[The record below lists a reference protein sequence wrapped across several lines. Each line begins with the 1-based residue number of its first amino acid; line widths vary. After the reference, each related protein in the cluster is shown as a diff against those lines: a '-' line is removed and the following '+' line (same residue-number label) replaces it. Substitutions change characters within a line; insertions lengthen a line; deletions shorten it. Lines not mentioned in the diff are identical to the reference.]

1 MAKLKYRGTVKS
13 PDGKVME
20 VGLSLLSYREEELH
34 VIFSPALDMF
44 GYGHSDK
51 EARASFDETLQ
62 EFLRYT
68 RNKGSLQD
76 ELLRLGWKL
85 AGRATSRTYKAPE
98 FSRLLRQNDQLQ
110 DIVNHK
116 DFRKY
121 DRKVELPV
129 LAG

>member
-1 MAKLKYRGTVKS
+1 MAKLKYRGTLNG
-13 PDGKVME
+13 PNGKVME
-20 VGLSLLSYREEELH
+20 VGLSLLSYRDEDLH

-44 GYGHSDK
+44 GYGHTDK
-51 EARASFDETLQ
+51 EARASFDETLG

-68 RNKGSLQD
+68 GNKGSLQN
-76 ELLRLGWKL
+76 ELARLGWKT
-85 AGRATSRTYKAPE
+85 AGRASNRTYKAPE

-116 DFRKY
+116 EFRKY

-129 LAG
+129 LA